1 MNHFCQ
7 VGVKDLDS
15 SNDTVTEIELTD
27 RFLKSFDACADKP
40 MVFREI
46 AELLLELDRKSGKEK
61 GTARNIKSLTGP
73 IRDQGQKHGLA
84 LQEWKLTQRARLIFD
99 YSTHLRIIDF
109 ANDDTHTVVEKLNKL
124 SPSTLNKI
132 FSSFTPASARFLE
145 LVNRHLVGRSIEGEI
160 EGSDRHVFTE
170 EHFDEWTRFLDRPQI
185 KVRDAVLSS
194 VLSSK
199 EPQLHFI
206 LGGPGTG
213 KTMVLIDLAVQ
224 FELLTGEVASLQLPT
239 SVREYVEK
247 TSPEVLGTRVEESK
261 LVLIDDPSTFD
272 VMTQRINRAQHLD
285 SHVVVA
291 IDPTQWHERKT
302 IEQFHK
308 YLERTSLTRH
318 ELQLCYRQGGLVGG
332 KAIEMVKYFLE
343 HSSAFAAEEKVQLER
358 DQASEWENLCLRDI
372 KFSDQGGHFSLYDDP
387 DLASAALELELLK
400 AMEFETYR
408 SWPKVL
414 IGSVDKDEL
423 PAKIK
428 KVLKSVLGKYP
439 QLTTRFRSFKQ
450 VTEVRGT
457 EYETVILL
465 VTSLQLA
472 RLKTGIIGA
481 GTADWT
487 SLSPLLAFLTR
498 AENRL
503 AIIVV
508 SY

>member
-1 MNHFCQ
+1 MAAEIM
-7 VGVKDLDS
+7 
-15 SNDTVTEIELTD
+15 EIELTG

-46 AELLLELDRKSGKEK
+46 AELLKELSRKSGNGI
-61 GTARNIKSLTGP
+61 GTARNIKTLSGP

-109 ANDDTHTVVEKLNKL
+109 ANDDSHTVVEKLNKL
-124 SPSTLNKI
+124 APSTLNKI
-132 FSSFTPASARFLE
+132 FNSLVPASAPFLE
-145 LVNRHLVGRSIEGEI
+145 LVNKRLSGQSVESEI
-160 EGSDRHVFTE
+160 NGSDRSAFTE

-185 KVRDAVLSS
+185 KVRDEIIGS
-194 VLSSK
+194 VFSSK

-224 FELLTGEVASLQLPT
+224 FQLMTGEVASLQLPT

-247 TSPEVLGTRVEESK
+247 TSPEVLGTRVEESR
-261 LVLIDDPSTFD
+261 LVLIDDPSTFE

-291 IDPTQWHERKT
+291 IDPTQWHERRT

-308 YLERTSLTRH
+308 YLERTTLTRH

-358 DQASEWENLCLRDI
+358 DQASEWEDLCLRDI
-372 KFSDQGGHFSLYDDP
+372 KFSDRGGHFTLYDDP
-387 DLASAALELELLK
+387 DVASTALELELLK

-414 IGSVDKDEL
+414 IGSEDKDEL
-423 PAKIK
+423 PLSLK
-428 KVLKSVLGKYP
+428 KVLKNVLGKYP

-481 GTADWT
+481 GTAEWT
-487 SLSPLLAFLTR
+487 SLTPLLAFLTR

-503 AIIVV
+503 AIIALEK
-508 SY
+508 